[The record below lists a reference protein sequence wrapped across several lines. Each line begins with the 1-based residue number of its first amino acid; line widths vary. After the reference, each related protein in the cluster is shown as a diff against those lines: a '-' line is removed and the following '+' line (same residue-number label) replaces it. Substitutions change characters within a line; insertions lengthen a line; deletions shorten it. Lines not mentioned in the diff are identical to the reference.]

1 MLGLVK
7 KYNEMSAHRKPSEE
21 VWTVLHFSAIG
32 FQVIDAVD
40 SWAQRHFP
48 SCLVETFIELADW
61 DAAVRLVLLPDV
73 GCRQT
78 VAASVH
84 NLAISLLANLHIS
97 TTTLL

>member
-1 MLGLVK
+1 MTT
-7 KYNEMSAHRKPSEE
+7 HRKPGEE
-21 VWTVLHFSAIG
+21 VWTVLHFSAVG

-40 SWAQRHFP
+40 SRAQRYFP
-48 SCLVETFIELADW
+48 SCLVETFIELTDR
-61 DAAVRLVLLPDV
+61 DAAIRLVLLPDV

-84 NLAISLLANLHIS
+84 DLAISLLADLHIIS